1 MKQGGSVP
9 VPLIPP
15 NIALQN
21 PLLIGGESFAVFPNL
36 DKILVM
42 IDQDGDENY
51 LPMQIP
57 LEGGFPEPAF
67 DNFFANTRCHLGQ
80 WMLNKTC
87 L

>member
-57 LEGGFPEPAF
+57 LEEDFP
-67 DNFFANTRCHLGQ
+67 NRHLIISLQTPVAIWGQ